1 MTHAHAQLGRIAAS
15 IGTGAAVLLC
25 GTVLCAQAPS
35 TSDIVARMQ
44 QAQHEVVPQA
54 YQSVRRYEVFRRDG
68 QHPHTEIV
76 AQVDYVP
83 PGQKSY
89 EIKSS
94 TGGMG
99 ERAIRHALDH
109 EVDLTR
115 EPEKVEFNER
125 NYDFALVGSDDCEWI
140 QRPCYLL
147 QATPKRSDQDLLKSK
162 IWVDAETFRIMRVQG
177 SPSKSPSFWIKDLD
191 LTIDFG
197 EIGGVWTRTV
207 TRAEAQ
213 VRFSGAYTVLAHTVS
228 MQPDNVVAAK
238 RAPAAKRHRASVMA
252 ASAIRIR

>member
-1 MTHAHAQLGRIAAS
+1 ME
-15 IGTGAAVLLC
+15 
-25 GTVLCAQAPS
+25 
-35 TSDIVARMQ
+35 
-44 QAQHEVVPQA
+44 QAQRDVASQA
-54 YQSVRRYEVFRRDG
+54 YQSVRRYEVFRRDD

-115 EPEKVEFNER
+115 EPEKVEFNDH
-125 NYDFALVGSDDCEWI
+125 NYDFTLVGSDDCEWI
-140 QRPCYLL
+140 QRECYVL
-147 QATPKRSDQDLLKSK
+147 QAKPKRSDPDLLKSK

-177 SPSKSPSFWIKDLD
+177 SPAKSPSFWIKDLD
-191 LTIDFG
+191 LTMDFG

-238 RAPAAKRHRASVMA
+238 RAPAAKRHRAAVLA
-252 ASAIRIR
+252 ASAIRVH

>member
-1 MTHAHAQLGRIAAS
+1 VPQNHAQLGRTIARL
-15 IGTGAAVLLC
+15 AVVAGLLLC
-25 GTVLCAQAPS
+25 STALCAQTPDA
-35 TSDIVARMQ
+35 SDIVARMQ
-44 QAQHEVVPQA
+44 RAEREVAPQA
-54 YQSVRRYEVFRRDG
+54 YQSLRRYEVFRRDG
-68 QHPHTEIV
+68 EHARTEIL
-76 AQVDYVP
+76 AKVDYVP

-115 EPEKVEFNER
+115 EPEKVEINER
-125 NYDFALVGSDDCEWI
+125 NYDFVLLGSDDCEWVH
-140 QRPCYLL
+140 RECYLL

-162 IWVDAETFRIMRVQG
+162 VWVDAETYRIMRVQG
-177 SPSKSPSFWIKDLD
+177 SPAKSPSFWIKDLD

-197 EIGGVWTRTV
+197 EVGGVWTRTV

-213 VRFSGAYTVLAHTVS
+213 VRFSGAYTVLAHTIS

-238 RAPAAKRHRASVMA
+238 RAPKRHRAAVLA
-252 ASAIRIR
+252 ASAIRVR